1 MVSNE
6 TLLELA
12 IEIAVEAGQLL
23 KHRPD
28 TFEIDTKSSAV
39 DIATQMDRKAEEQI
53 VSSILERRPDDGII
67 AEEGATKRS
76 ESGVTWVIDPL
87 DGTVNYLYDLPGWCV
102 SIACKDATG
111 TLVGVVHAPTLENS
125 IWHATRG
132 GGAFRNGK
140 KVQVRQEESLNRALI
155 ATGFAYS
162 MELRRDQVKV
172 INDLLPLCRDI
183 RRLGAAAVDLC
194 HVASGTIDAYFE
206 IGLKE
211 WDKAAGAL
219 IIEEAGGLVTGGES
233 ESSRLVAANPTLHR
247 QLSTFLGGYK

>member
-1 MVSNE
+1 
-6 TLLELA
+6 
-12 IEIAVEAGQLL
+12 
-23 KHRPD
+23 
-28 TFEIDTKSSAV
+28 
-39 DIATQMDRKAEEQI
+39 
-53 VSSILERRPDDGII
+53 
-67 AEEGATKRS
+67 
-76 ESGVTWVIDPL
+76 
-87 DGTVNYLYDLPGWCV
+87 
-102 SIACKDATG
+102 
-111 TLVGVVHAPTLENS
+111 
-125 IWHATRG
+125 
-132 GGAFRNGK
+132 
-140 KVQVRQEESLNRALI
+140 
-155 ATGFAYS
+155 

-219 IIEEAGGLVTGGES
+219 IIEEAGGIVTGGES